1 MTFDTELTNAI
12 VLWILRVAYAGVIL
26 GVGLWLAFFVSGHVK
41 RQAVKHPLVD
51 TTIGS
56 FLALLIRYSIIVFV
70 VIAVLQRFGVQTA
83 SLAAVIGAAAL
94 AIGLALQ
101 GTLGNVAS
109 GILIALLRPYR
120 IHDFVEI
127 NGHEGTVIDLDI
139 FFTEIETLDDRRILI
154 PNGETLSNAIVNYTR
169 QGRRRCVLDFGV
181 SYEDDIDHVLKVMRA
196 VIQADP
202 RTMMDPPPWFGVDG
216 LGDSSVNVTARAWIK
231 TEDYLQYRSDMIQR
245 IKEAFDRESIE
256 IPYPHAVEI
265 SKGEI
270 QLRLPPIKPDPFAGA
285 FGREADGGPVSDP
298 PSSPPADQAAVAPGA
313 PFSITKRLRS

>member
-1 MTFDTELTNAI
+1 MTMDSELTSAI
-12 VLWILRVAYAGVIL
+12 VLWTLRTVYAGIIL

-41 RQAVKHPLVD
+41 RQAVKHPLID
-51 TTIGS
+51 TTVGS

-109 GILIALLRPYR
+109 GILIAVLRPYR
-120 IHDFVEI
+120 IDDFVEI

-139 FFTEIETLDDRRILI
+139 FFTEIETLDDRRILV
-154 PNGETLSNAIVNYTR
+154 PNGEALSNSIVNYCR
-169 QGRRRCVLDFGV
+169 QGRRRCVMDFGV
-181 SYEDDIDHVLKVMRA
+181 SYEDDIDHVFNVMRN
-196 VIQADP
+196 VVRADP
-202 RTMMDPPPWFGVDG
+202 RTMSNPPPWFGVEG

-231 TEDYLQYRSDMIQR
+231 PEDYLQYRSDMIQR
-245 IKEAFDRESIE
+245 IKEAFDREGVE

-270 QLRLPPIKPDPFAGA
+270 QLRMPPIKPDPFARALESG
-285 FGREADGGPVSDP
+285 DGGP
-298 PSSPPADQAAVAPGA
+298 G
-313 PFSITKRLRS
+313 